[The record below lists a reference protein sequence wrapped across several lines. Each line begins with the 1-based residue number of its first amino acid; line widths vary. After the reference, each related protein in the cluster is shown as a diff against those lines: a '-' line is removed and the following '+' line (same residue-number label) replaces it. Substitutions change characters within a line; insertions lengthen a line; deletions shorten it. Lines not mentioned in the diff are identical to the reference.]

1 MVIEPIGDNI
11 ILELP
16 MEERTDTIT
25 EGGIIIPKTTISD
38 AEAREDIATVV
49 AVGEG
54 RCLNNGQLIPLRI
67 KKGEKVLFNKYAG
80 TQLVVA
86 DKKYLLLKECDVLAI
101 IKD

>member
-1 MVIEPIGDNI
+1 MVLEPIGDNI

-16 MEERTDTIT
+16 MEERKDTIT
-25 EGGIIIPKTTISD
+25 DGGIIIPKTTISD
-38 AEAREDIATVV
+38 AEARDDIAIIV

-54 RCLNNGQLIPLRI
+54 RYLNNGQLIPLKV

-86 DKKYLLLKECDVLAI
+86 NKKYLLLKECDILAI

>member
-1 MVIEPIGDNI
+1 MIIEPIGDNI

-16 MEERTDTIT
+16 MEERKDIITD
-25 EGGIIIPKTTISD
+25 GGIIIPKSTISD
-38 AEAREDIATVV
+38 AEARKDIATVI

-80 TQLVVA
+80 TQLLV
-86 DKKYLLLKECDVLAI
+86 DNKKYLLLKECDILAV

>member
-1 MVIEPIGDNI
+1 MTIEPIGDNI

-16 MEERTDTIT
+16 MEERKDIVTD
-25 EGGIIIPKTTISD
+25 GGIIIPKTTISD
-38 AEAREDIATVV
+38 AEARKDIATVV

-54 RCLNNGQLIPLRI
+54 RCLNNGQLIPLRV

-80 TQLVVA
+80 TQVIVA
-86 DKKYLLLKECDVLAI
+86 NKKYLLLKECDILAI

>member
-1 MVIEPIGDNI
+1 MTIEPIGDNI

-16 MEERTDTIT
+16 MEERKDIITD
-25 EGGIIIPKTTISD
+25 GGIILPKTTISD
-38 AEAREDIATVV
+38 AEARKDIATVV

-80 TQLVVA
+80 TQLLI
-86 DKKYLLLKECDVLAI
+86 DNKKYLLLKECDILAI